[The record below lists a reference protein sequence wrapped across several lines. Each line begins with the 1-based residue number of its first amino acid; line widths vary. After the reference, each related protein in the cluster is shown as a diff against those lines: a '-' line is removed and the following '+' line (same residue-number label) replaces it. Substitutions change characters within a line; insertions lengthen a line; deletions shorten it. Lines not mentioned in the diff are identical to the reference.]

1 MTSQATSH
9 ATSHASQVTGRESGQ
24 DAAHESA
31 ALQIPPISFAALHGE
46 LEGLHPQLILWR
58 RQLHMHPEVAFHEVR
73 TSQTLVDILSGI
85 AGLSVTRPTHT
96 SVVAELRGARQGPT
110 IAVRSDIDGLPILEE
125 NDVSYRS
132 RAEGVM
138 HACGHDGH
146 MAIVLGLVTLL
157 ARHRHMLPGTI
168 RFIFQHAEEV
178 APGGAE
184 ELVQCG
190 VMQGVQ
196 QVIGLHLW
204 SPMPVGRIGLIAG
217 PAMAAP
223 DTFQCTLLGTGGHAA
238 APHETVDPIAIG
250 AQIVTALQQVVSRT
264 IDPLDPV
271 VLSVTQFIA
280 GTAFNVIPGSAYLAG
295 TVRTFDPALR
305 SSIPVQMER
314 IIAGITSAF
323 GATYEFSYERG
334 YRPVVNDPILTTR
347 LAAVVEQTF
356 GEDTLVEM
364 RPSMGGEDFSAY
376 QQRAPGVFAFI
387 GARNDA
393 EGIVFPHHHP
403 RFQIDEASLGI
414 GLRYLT
420 AATLDLLT
428 VPSDSP
434 ISP

>member
-1 MTSQATSH
+1 MTSHVTHDVTDHVSTAQH
-9 ATSHASQVTGRESGQ
+9 FPPLSQEFLQ
-24 DAAHESA
+24 DEID
-31 ALQIPPISFAALHGE
+31 ALL
-46 LEGLHPQLILWR
+46 PQVIGWR
-58 RQLHMHPEVAFHEVR
+58 RHLHMHPEVAFEEVR
-73 TSQTLVDILSGI
+73 TSQTIFDILSAI
-85 AGLSVTRPTHT
+85 EGLSVARPTRT
-96 SVVAELRGARQGPT
+96 SVVAELRGQRTGPT
-110 IAVRSDIDGLPILEE
+110 IAVRSDIDALPILEE
-125 NDVSYRS
+125 NDVEYRS
-132 RAEGVM
+132 RTDGVM

-146 MAIVLGLVTLL
+146 TAIVLALATLL
-157 ARHRHMLPGTI
+157 ARHRQELPGTV

-184 ELVQCG
+184 ELVQQG
-190 VMQGVQ
+190 VMDGVAH
-196 QVIGLHLW
+196 VIGLHLW

-238 APHETVDPIAIG
+238 LPHQTVDPIAIG

-264 IDPLDPV
+264 VDPLDPA

-305 SSIPVQMER
+305 ASIPAQMER

-323 GATYEFSYERG
+323 GASYEFSYERG
-334 YRPVVNDPILTTR
+334 YRPVVNDPALTAR
-347 LAAVVEQTF
+347 LAEVVENTF
-356 GEDTLVEM
+356 GVDTLIEM

-376 QQRAPGVFAFI
+376 QQRAPGVFAFV

-393 EGIVFPHHHP
+393 EGITFPHHHP

-420 AATLDLLT
+420 AASLDLLT
-428 VPSDSP
+428 KS
-434 ISP
+434 